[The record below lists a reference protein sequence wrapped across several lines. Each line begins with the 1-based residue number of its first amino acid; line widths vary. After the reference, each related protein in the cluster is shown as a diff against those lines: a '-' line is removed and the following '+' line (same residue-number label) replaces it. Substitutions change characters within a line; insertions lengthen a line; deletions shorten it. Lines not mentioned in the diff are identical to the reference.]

1 MNNYL
6 CIFPIKFKI
15 PWIIATSCFIIRL
28 IDGDD
33 YILKLRKLFLIA
45 CLSVSIYGA
54 ITVQHIMFLSF
65 SLGIQRPIWI

>member
-6 CIFPIKFKI
+6 CIFPIKFKT

-45 CLSVSIYGA
+45 CLSVSI
-54 ITVQHIMFLSF
+54 
-65 SLGIQRPIWI
+65 